1 MTSKTQLTFM
11 DESGEMSRVVVNGPD
26 ATALNIASLD
36 DNAQFGT
43 AGGIA
48 TTIAS
53 LSLCTP
59 VKADLVASSNGFPH
73 TPPGSRYA
81 QRETGLLVR
90 YSDNV
95 TGKMYRITIPG
106 PDWANI
112 GLAGSDMVNTANA
125 AWLAFVTAFEAQ
137 CLSPDG
143 NAVTVVDGRFV
154 GRNR

>member
-11 DESGEMSRVVVNGPD
+11 DESGEMSRVVVYGAD
-26 ATALNIASLD
+26 ATALNIATLD

-59 VKADLVASSNGFPH
+59 VKADLVASSTGYAH

-81 QRETGLLVR
+81 QRETGLLIR

-95 TGKMYRITIPG
+95 NGKMYRITVPG
-106 PDWANI
+106 PDWANL
-112 GLAGSDMVNTANA
+112 GTPGSDMVLTTAP
-125 AWLAFVTAFEAQ
+125 AWIAFVTAFEAQ

-143 NAVTVVDGRFV
+143 NAITVVDGRFV